1 MITTTLAVLAL
12 AVMPKLVFTSDST
25 YKQDKILDLSVSE
38 LSVLDRDDDTGDVV
52 SDTKYYTLN
61 VKENYVMGHDVFDD
75 PNTEYVDGIKIDGK
89 YLSSDW
95 KVEDFNMDAE
105 HVITVKTVYSN
116 DVAGWFAMAK
126 NGDFSAIMSNPITVL
141 QLGYYVLAGASVV
154 LGGFGLLKSKKRKV
168 KTADEIAGAVASKAS
183 VLEDQF
189 ANVTHEMEAQ
199 ALSLV
204 TDIVT
209 PLVETLH
216 KQNDTL
222 IKATVL
228 ARNGDEV
235 STIALLDLLKETG
248 AEGVA
253 DISEA
258 VKKRIQESKAAA
270 EQAKRDAIKAMK
282 EAVAEIPAPTK
293 VDGYDGTSI

>member
-12 AVMPKLVFTSDST
+12 AVMPKLEFTSDST
-25 YKQDKILDLSVSE
+25 YKQDKVLDLSVSE

-52 SDTKYYTLN
+52 SETKYYTLN
-61 VKENYVMGHDVFDD
+61 VKENYVMGHDVFND

-95 KVEDFNMDAE
+95 KVEDFDMDAE
-105 HVITVKTVYSN
+105 HVITIKTVYSN

-141 QLGYYVLAGASVV
+141 QLGYYVLAGVSVV

-168 KTADEIAGAVASKAS
+168 KTADDIAGAVASKAS
-183 VLEDQF
+183 ALEDRF
-189 ANVTHEMEAQ
+189 ANATREMEAQ

-282 EAVAEIPAPTK
+282 EAVAEIPTPTK
-293 VDGYDGTSI
+293 ADGYDGTSI